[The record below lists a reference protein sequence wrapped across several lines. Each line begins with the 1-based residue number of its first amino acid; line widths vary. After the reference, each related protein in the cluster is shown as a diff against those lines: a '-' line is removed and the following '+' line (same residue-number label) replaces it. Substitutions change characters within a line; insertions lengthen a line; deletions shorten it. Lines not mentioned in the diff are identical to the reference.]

1 MLNRIENLN
10 STLGV
15 AFEKTKE
22 LDRHGVPL
30 ADLKCNIE
38 TLFGSVMTIVIV
50 FLIADTDAEISGSLE
65 THWRTTRAVVE
76 LCDSCSQRRISATWP
91 SCQMGYVMQL
101 ENLWYD
107 CVTLLF

>member
-1 MLNRIENLN
+1 MLNRIESLN